1 MINFEELIQRLESR
15 LKLPLPGPS
24 AHEKMRAT
32 AVGKVFPRFEHK
44 QPPKPGSVLIVMY
57 PDKEKILF
65 PLIKRPDYSGLHS
78 GQVSFPGGKAEAGEE
93 AIDVAL
99 REGNEEIGIDVNQIR
114 VIGRLSNFFVIPS
127 NFIVTPIVAFAEKR
141 PKLIADPIEVAKIL
155 HGDIHSIL
163 PESALLEKEITA
175 ANLYQMRAPHFE
187 IENEIV
193 WGATA
198 MMLNEFRTVINEVI
212 RD

>member
-1 MINFEELIQRLESR
+1 MTNFDELVQLLEKR
-15 LKLPLPGPS
+15 LKLPLPGPA

-32 AVGKVFPRFEHK
+32 SVGKVFPRFEHK
-44 QPPKPGSVLIVMY
+44 TPPKPGSVLILMY
-57 PDKEKILF
+57 PDKDKILF

-93 AIDVAL
+93 AVEVAL
-99 REGNEEIGIDVNQIR
+99 REGNEEIGIDTSQIK

-127 NFIVTPIVAFAEKR
+127 NFMVTPIIAFTEKR
-141 PKLIADPIEVAKIL
+141 PTLIPDPIEVAKIL
-155 HGDIHSIL
+155 HGDINSIL
-163 PESALLEKEITA
+163 PESSLLEKEITA
-175 ANLYQMRAPHFE
+175 ASVYQMRAPHFL

-198 MMLNEFRTVINEVI
+198 MMLNEFRTIIKEVL
-212 RD
+212 